1 MPTISAWANELR
13 AVFGAAEINAAIRQ
27 HGYYARENGAE
38 VGCRADR
45 SNGGLPEP
53 LATIR
58 PTAEAPQRGPRGR

>member
-38 VGCRADR
+38 VGCRADL
-45 SNGGLPEP
+45 SNAVSLEHMVI
-53 LATIR
+53 IR